1 MGEPKIEDFIPN
13 DEEAGTLDAKKVS
26 MMNGIIM
33 MNELPKI
40 NSTLKTICALLG
52 GILGIMIGEM
62 LGPLVSML
70 LK

>member
-1 MGEPKIEDFIPN
+1 MGEPKIEDFLPN
-13 DEEAGTLDAKKVS
+13 GEKAGTLDAKAVS

-62 LGPLVSML
+62 LAPFVSML